1 MKNEMK
7 KVAIVG
13 VGLIG
18 GSVGLALKKRNLV
31 EEVIGIGRRQ
41 ESLNKALKL
50 GAVDRATLDLEEGV
64 KDVNLAIVATPVD
77 IIPEMVERMASHLP
91 QGAIITDVGSTKEQ
105 IVKEVDEILPEAVSF
120 VGGHPMAGSEK
131 RGVEEARADLFE
143 KSVCILTPGEKT
155 SSEAL
160 DAVKWL
166 WESMEAT
173 LLVMKPEEH
182 DFLVAATSH
191 LPHLVAI
198 ALVNL
203 VGELRESDERILSL
217 VASGFKDTT
226 RIAAS
231 SPQMWQ
237 DICFT
242 NKKNIAT
249 AIDRLMELMEGM
261 KESILK
267 EDRAALL
274 KEFER
279 ARSLRDQ
286 L

>member
-1 MKNEMK
+1 
-7 KVAIVG
+7 
-13 VGLIG
+13 
-18 GSVGLALKKRNLV
+18 
-31 EEVIGIGRRQ
+31 
-41 ESLNKALKL
+41 
-50 GAVDRATLDLEEGV
+50 
-64 KDVNLAIVATPVD
+64 
-77 IIPEMVERMASHLP
+77 
-91 QGAIITDVGSTKEQ
+91 
-105 IVKEVDEILPEAVSF
+105 
-120 VGGHPMAGSEK
+120 MAGSEK

-143 KSVCILTPGEKT
+143 KSVCILTPGETT

-160 DAVKWL
+160 DTVKSL
-166 WESMEAT
+166 WESIEAT
-173 LLVMKPEEH
+173 VLVMKPKEH

-191 LPHLVAI
+191 LPHLVAT

-249 AIDRLMELMEGM
+249 VIGRLMKLMEGM
-261 KESILK
+261 KESVLK

-279 ARSLRDQ
+279 AKSLRDQ